1 MARRYNHIVRYLES
15 WIYDLED
22 PEKQFTDAERW
33 AVVRAIAQCQFDC
46 SLEPLQSLPLEIRR
60 GLSIL
65 TMGEQLLAIMD
76 RVHSYKSRGQNA
88 AISAA
93 KAPNSASKPSD
104 VVKAEERE
112 KEQAERKT
120 KQDAELEAQRAEM
133 KLWGAKTSLEL
144 YYMQLAAAKV
154 GNEAMRE
161 RFPDW
166 ENLCKR
172 NGI

>member
-15 WIYDLED
+15 WFFDLED

-93 KAPNSASKPSD
+93 KAPNFASKPSD
-104 VVKAEERE
+104 VIKAEERK
-112 KEQAERKT
+112 KEQAERKSREDT
-120 KQDAELEAQRAEM
+120 EREELRAEM
-133 KLWGAKTSLEL
+133 EQWGAKTSLEL
-144 YYMQLAAAKV
+144 FHIQLAAAKV
-154 GNEAMRE
+154 GNEKMRQ

-166 ENLCKR
+166 EVLCKKER
-172 NGI
+172 I

>member
-15 WIYDLED
+15 WFFDLED

-93 KAPNSASKPSD
+93 KVPILASKPSD

-112 KEQAERKT
+112 KAQAERKE
-120 KQDAELEAQRAEM
+120 KQDSEREELRAEM
-133 KLWGAKTSLEL
+133 EQWGAKTSLEL
-144 YYMQLAAAKV
+144 FHMQLAAAKA
-154 GNEAMRE
+154 GSETMRK

-166 ENLCKR
+166 EILCER
-172 NGI
+172 NGL

>member
-104 VVKAEERE
+104 VVKADERE
-112 KEQAERKT
+112 KEQAERKSRA
-120 KQDAELEAQRAEM
+120 DAERAELSAEM
-133 KLWGAKTSLEL
+133 EQWGAKTSLEL
-144 YYMQLAAAKV
+144 FHMQLAAAKA
-154 GNEAMRE
+154 GSEKMRQ

-166 ENLCKR
+166 EILCER

>member
-15 WIYDLED
+15 WFFDLED

-88 AISAA
+88 AIYTA
-93 KAPNSASKPSD
+93 KAPDSASKPSD
-104 VVKAEERE
+104 VVKAHERE
-112 KEQAERKT
+112 KEALERESRRKEEADALKAEC
-120 KQDAELEAQRAEM
+120 DM
-133 KLWGAKTSLEL
+133 WGAANGLEL
-144 YYMQLAAAKV
+144 YHMQLAAARD
-154 GNEAMRE
+154 GNVLMRQ
-161 RFPDW
+161 RYPDW
-166 ENLCKR
+166 KELVKR
-172 NGI
+172 EKI